1 METSV
6 DTIIGINVTLKGNL
20 YNKGAIEV
28 NGNVEGEIKSD
39 ENIIIGETA
48 MIKGPVVAK
57 KIEISGEV
65 RGLVEASEK
74 LELNATSKVIGD
86 INTKSLI
93 IKEGATFVGKSL
105 MNGTA
110 SPAAETKEEKAEEPK
125 EAEKQSSREAEDVD
139 KPAEEKTD
147 KMGFFSKK

>member
-28 NGNVEGEIKSD
+28 NGNVEGEVKSD

-48 MIKGPVVAK
+48 VIKGPVVAK
-57 KIEISGEV
+57 RIEISGEV
-65 RGLVEASEK
+65 KGLIEASEK
-74 LELNATSKVIGD
+74 LELNATGKVTGD

-93 IKEGATFVGKSL
+93 IKEGATFIGKSL
-105 MNGTA
+105 MNSTGGTV
-110 SPAAETKEEKAEEPK
+110 SETKEEKAEEPK
-125 EAEKQSSREAEDVD
+125 EAENLD
-139 KPAEEKTD
+139 KPAEEKSD